1 MVTVADCDYL
11 TMVNG
16 DQDTMGYNMGK
27 TLDAMVRDDQ
37 MMDHTGL
44 YGLIIMVIGSQ
55 SLIEFTYNIHL

>member
-1 MVTVADCDYL
+1 
-11 TMVNG
+11 
-16 DQDTMGYNMGK
+16 MGYNMGK